1 MLEFDAIYKQ
11 RVLRPLSPLDL
22 PENVPIRVIVASTPT
37 TDEESEAAKQ
47 KAVLQSLW
55 DEIDRLPPVQ
65 NNDGW
70 SVRDHDALLYGE
82 R

>member
-1 MLEFDAIYKQ
+1 MLEFDAVYEQGVIK
-11 RVLRPLSPLDL
+11 PLSPLDL
-22 PENVPIRVIVASTPT
+22 PENVQFRVVVASPLAPD
-37 TDEESEAAKQ
+37 DETAVARQ
-47 KAVLQSLW
+47 KAALQLLW

-65 NNDGW
+65 NDDGW

>member
-1 MLEFDAIYKQ
+1 MLEFDAIYEQGVIK
-11 RVLRPLSPLDL
+11 PLAPLDL
-22 PENVPIRVIVASTPT
+22 PENVQFRVIVAASPASDDGT
-37 TDEESEAAKQ
+37 EVARQ
-47 KAVLQSLW
+47 KAALQSLW